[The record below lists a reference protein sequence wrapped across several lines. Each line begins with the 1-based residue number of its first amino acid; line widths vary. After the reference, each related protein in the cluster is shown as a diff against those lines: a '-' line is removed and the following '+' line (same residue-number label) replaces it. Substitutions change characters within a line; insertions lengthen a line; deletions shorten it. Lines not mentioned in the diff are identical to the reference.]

1 MVSKITLIGRLGK
14 DPDFTML
21 SDGTSVAKF
30 SLAVS
35 RYNKV
40 KGERKEETDWY
51 NIVAW
56 RQLAERCEKFLH
68 KGSKVYIDGRL
79 ELRKYVGN
87 DGVQRT
93 SVDVIANDMQM
104 LDAKESSGGSGGYA
118 ASGSSSGSSSY
129 GNAPAPAPAGDD
141 FDPFLD
147 SDDLP

>member
-1 MVSKITLIGRLGK
+1 LDVWGK
-14 DPDFTML
+14 TPTFRCCLT
-21 SDGTSVAKF
+21 TSVAKF
-30 SLAVS
+30 SLAIS
-35 RYNKV
+35 RYTKV

-56 RQLAERCEKFLH
+56 RKLAETCEKFLH
-68 KGSKVYIDGRL
+68 KGSKVYIEGRL

-93 SVDVIANDMQM
+93 SVDVIASDMQM
-104 LDAKESSGGSGGYA
+104 LDPKDSSGGASSYA
-118 ASGSSSGSSSY
+118 ASNASSSSY
-129 GNAPAPAPAGDD
+129 GSAPAPASDE

>member
-1 MVSKITLIGRLGK
+1 MVSKVTLIGRLGK

-30 SLAVS
+30 SLAIS
-35 RYNKV
+35 RYSKV

-51 NIVAW
+51 NIIAW
-56 RQLAERCEKFLH
+56 RRLAETCEKFLH
-68 KGSKVYIDGRL
+68 KGSKVYIEGRL

-104 LDAKESSGGSGGYA
+104 LDPKDSSGGSGSYA
-118 ASGSSSGSSSY
+118 GSTSSY
-129 GNAPAPAPAGDD
+129 SNAPAPAAGDD

>member
-1 MVSKITLIGRLGK
+1 MVSKVTLIGRLGK
-14 DPDFTML
+14 DPDFSML

-30 SLAVS
+30 SLAVG
-35 RYNKV
+35 RYSKV

-56 RQLAERCEKFLH
+56 RKLAETCEKFLH
-68 KGSKVYIDGRL
+68 KGSKVYIEGRL

-87 DGVQRT
+87 DGVQRV

-104 LDAKESSGGSGGYA
+104 LDPKDSAGGSGNYSERG
-118 ASGSSSGSSSY
+118 SGSNAPSY
-129 GNAPAPAPAGDD
+129 GSAPAPAGDD

>member
-1 MVSKITLIGRLGK
+1 MVSKVTLIGRLGK

-30 SLAVS
+30 SLAIS
-35 RYNKV
+35 RYSKV

-51 NIVAW
+51 NIIAW
-56 RQLAERCEKFLH
+56 RKLAETCEKFLH
-68 KGSKVYIDGRL
+68 KGSKVYIEGRL

-93 SVDVIANDMQM
+93 AVDVIASDMQM
-104 LDAKESSGGSGGYA
+104 LDPKDSSGGSGSYA
-118 ASGSSSGSSSY
+118 GSSSSSSSY
-129 GNAPAPAPAGDD
+129 SNAPAPAGDD